1 MNQKNLRKFRWVI
14 SLLFLVS
21 TALLFVDYRELVPE
35 KWYSTILFLQFIPSL
50 VSFVRVFSIAAAGCL
65 VVLLLTLLFGRIY
78 CSTICPLGILQDFF
92 SFLSRKLR
100 IRKRYRLKKSYSLIR
115 YVFLALPFI
124 FLVFGG
130 IFLVYLLDP
139 YSNFG
144 RIFSGLARPALV
156 GINNVAAGIFE
167 KMHIY
172 FLYPVNYKGFHW
184 ATIWFPAG
192 ILGLVIWMSFFH
204 GRLYCNTIC
213 PVGTLLGLLSR
224 LSLYRIKMDKS
235 TCTRCGKCAV
245 VCKAG
250 CIDFRNMTLD
260 FDRCVGCF
268 NCLDTCD
275 TDSIKY
281 QHAFKSA
288 GNNKMD
294 DSANSKRAFITGTM
308 IYTLGLLGLSKSLKA
323 NIRAAGTG
331 NTNLIPE
338 EKNHPVSPPGS
349 ISLKHFNDYCTAC
362 HLCISVCPTG
372 VLQPSFLE
380 YGFTGMMQPRMDY
393 HTNYCNYDCTR
404 CGEACPTGAILP
416 LETGVKKLT
425 QMGRVKFVIENCVV
439 YTDNTACG
447 SCSEHCP
454 TQAVRMVPYKNGLT
468 IPETHV
474 ETCIGCGACE
484 YACPV
489 RPYRAIYVDGNEVHR
504 MANKPHFDEM
514 EIESEE
520 EEFPF

>member
-1 MNQKNLRKFRWVI
+1 MNQRNLRKLRLII
-14 SLLFLVS
+14 SIIFLVS
-21 TALLFVDYRELVPE
+21 LTSLFVDYRELIPHE
-35 KWYSTILFLQFIPSL
+35 WYNTILFLQFVPSL
-50 VSFVRVFSIAAAGCL
+50 LNFINILSITATGFIIIL
-65 VVLLLTLLFGRIY
+65 VLTLVFGRVY

-92 SFLSRKLR
+92 SFLSRKLK
-100 IRKRYRLKKSYSLIR
+100 IRKKYKLKKQYGFIR
-115 YVFLALPFI
+115 YSFLAIPVI
-124 FLVFGG
+124 FLIFGG
-130 IFLVYLLDP
+130 IFLINLLDP

-144 RIFSGLARPALV
+144 RIFSDLFKPALV
-156 GINNVAAGIFE
+156 GINNVAAGMLE
-167 KMHIY
+167 KINVY
-172 FLYPVNYKGFHW
+172 VLYPVSYKGFQW

-192 ILGLVIWMSFFH
+192 ILGLVMWMSLFH

-213 PVGTLLGLLSR
+213 PVGTFLGLLSKI
-224 LSLYRIKMDKS
+224 SLFRIKMDMT

-275 TDSIKY
+275 TESINY
-281 QHAFKSA
+281 QISFKPFELHED
-288 GNNKMD
+288 NRTT
-294 DSANSKRAFITGTM
+294 NSKREFITKSVVYA
-308 IYTLGLLGLSKSLKA
+308 IGLLGLSKSLKA
-323 NIRAAGTG
+323 GIRKI
-331 NTNLIPE
+331 NTENPDLIPE
-338 EKNHPVSPPGS
+338 VKNYPVSPPGS
-349 ISLKHFNDYCTAC
+349 KSLNHFKSNCTAC

-393 HTNYCNYDCTR
+393 HTNYCNYDCTK
-404 CGEACPTGAILP
+404 CGDACPTGAILP
-416 LETGVKKLT
+416 LDTGVKKLT
-425 QMGRVKFVIENCVV
+425 QIGRVKFVMENCVV

-454 TQAVRMVPYKNGLT
+454 TQAVRMIPYKNGLT
-468 IPETHV
+468 IPETHIN
-474 ETCIGCGACE
+474 TCIGCGACE

-489 RPYRAIYVDGNEVHR
+489 RPFRAIYVDGNAEHR
-504 MANKPHFDEM
+504 MAKKPHFEEM
-514 EIESEE
+514 EVESQE

>member
-1 MNQKNLRKFRWVI
+1 MKQENLRKLRLII
-14 SLLFLVS
+14 SIIFLVS
-21 TALLFVDYRELVPE
+21 LSSLFVDYRELIPQ
-35 KWYSTILFLQFIPSL
+35 KWYNTILFLQFVPSL
-50 VSFVRVFSIAAAGCL
+50 LNFVNILSIAAAGFIIIL
-65 VVLLLTLLFGRIY
+65 VLTLVFGRVY

-92 SFLSRKLR
+92 SFLSRKLK
-100 IRKRYRLKKSYSLIR
+100 IKKRYKLKKPYGIIR
-115 YVFLALPFI
+115 YSFLIIPFI
-124 FLVFGG
+124 FLIFGG
-130 IFLVYLLDP
+130 IFLINLLDP

-144 RIFSGLARPALV
+144 RIFSDLFKPALV
-156 GINNVAAGIFE
+156 GINNVAAGILE
-167 KMHIY
+167 KINVY
-172 FLYPVNYKGFHW
+172 VLYPVSYKGFHW

-192 ILGLVIWMSFFH
+192 ILGLVLWMSFFH

-213 PVGTLLGLLSR
+213 PVGTLLGLLSKI
-224 LSLYRIKMDKS
+224 SLFRIKMDMT

-275 TDSIKY
+275 TESINY
-281 QHAFKSA
+281 QISFKPVELHED
-288 GNNKMD
+288 NKTT
-294 DSANSKRAFITGTM
+294 NSKREFITKSVVYA
-308 IYTLGLLGLSKSLKA
+308 IGLLGLSKSLKA
-323 NIRAAGTG
+323 GIRKI
-331 NTNLIPE
+331 NTENPDLIPE
-338 EKNHPVSPPGS
+338 VKNYPVSPPGS
-349 ISLKHFNDYCTAC
+349 KSLNHFKSNCTAC

-393 HTNYCNYDCTR
+393 HTNYCNYDCTK
-404 CGEACPTGAILP
+404 CGDACPTGAILP
-416 LETGVKKLT
+416 LDTGVKKLT
-425 QMGRVKFVIENCVV
+425 QIGRVKFVMENCVV

-454 TQAVRMVPYKNGLT
+454 TQAVRMVPYKYGLT
-468 IPETHV
+468 IPETHIS
-474 ETCIGCGACE
+474 TCIGCGACE

-489 RPYRAIYVDGNEVHR
+489 RPFRAIYVDGNAEHQ
-504 MANKPHFDEM
+504 MAKKPHFKEM
-514 EIESEE
+514 EVESQE

>member
-1 MNQKNLRKFRWVI
+1 MKQRNLRKIRWVI

-21 TALLFVDYRELVPE
+21 TALLFVDYRELIPE
-35 KWYSTILFLQFIPSL
+35 KWYNTILFLQFIPSL
-50 VSFVRVFSIAAAGCL
+50 INFISIISITAAGFL
-65 VVLLLTLLFGRIY
+65 IVLLMTLLFGRVY

-92 SFLSRKLR
+92 SFLSRKFK
-100 IRKRYRLKKSYSLIR
+100 IRKKYRLKKPYPLIR
-115 YVFLALPFI
+115 YAFLAIPVI
-124 FLVFGG
+124 FMIFGG

-144 RIFSGLARPALV
+144 RIFSGLFRPALI
-156 GINNVAAGIFE
+156 GINNIAAGIFE
-167 KMHIY
+167 KIHVY
-172 FLYPVNYKGFHW
+172 FLYPVTYKGFHW
-184 ATIWFPAG
+184 ATLWFPIG
-192 ILGLVIWMSFFH
+192 VLGLILWMSFFH

-213 PVGTLLGLLSR
+213 PVGTLLGLLSKI
-224 LSLYRIKMDKS
+224 SLCKIKMDRS

-281 QHAFKSA
+281 QYAFKST
-288 GNNKMD
+288 GNKELN
-294 DSANSKRAFITGTM
+294 DSSNSKREFITRTL
-308 IYTLGLLGLSKSLKA
+308 IYTLGLLGLSKSLQA
-323 NIRAAGTG
+323 NIRDAGTG

-338 EKNHPVSPPGS
+338 DKNHPVSPPGS
-349 ISLKHFNDYCTAC
+349 ISLKHMNDHCTAC

-416 LETGVKKLT
+416 LETEVKKLT
-425 QMGRVKFVIENCVV
+425 QIGRVKFVMENCVV
-439 YTDNTACG
+439 YTENTACG

-474 ETCIGCGACE
+474 GHCIGCGACE

-489 RPYRAIYVDGNEVHR
+489 RPYRAIYVDGNKVHQ
-504 MANKPHFDEM
+504 MARKPHFKEM
-514 EIESEE
+514 EEESYE

>member
-1 MNQKNLRKFRWVI
+1 MKQRNLRKLRLII
-14 SLLFLVS
+14 SLIFLVS
-21 TALLFVDYRELVPE
+21 LSSLFVDYRELIPHA
-35 KWYSTILFLQFIPSL
+35 WYNTVLFLQFVPSL
-50 VSFVRVFSIAAAGCL
+50 LNFINILSIAATGFIIIL
-65 VVLLLTLLFGRIY
+65 VLTLLFGRVY

-92 SFLSRKLR
+92 SFLSRKLK
-100 IRKRYRLKKSYSLIR
+100 IRKKYKLKKPYRLIR
-115 YVFLALPFI
+115 YSFLAIPVVFLI
-124 FLVFGG
+124 FGG
-130 IFLVYLLDP
+130 IFLINLLDP

-144 RIFSGLARPALV
+144 RIFSDLIKPALV
-156 GINNVAAGIFE
+156 GINNVFAGILE
-167 KMHIY
+167 KINVY
-172 FLYPVNYKGFHW
+172 TLYPVSYKGFHW

-192 ILGLVIWMSFFH
+192 MLGLVIWMSFLH

-213 PVGTLLGLLSR
+213 PVGTLLGLLSKV
-224 LSLYRIKMDKS
+224 SIFRIKMDKT

-260 FDRCVGCF
+260 FERCIGCF

-275 TDSIKY
+275 TDSINY
-281 QHAFKSA
+281 RISFRPARQHTDNMAV
-288 GNNKMD
+288 
-294 DSANSKRAFITGTM
+294 NSKREFITKSLLYA
-308 IYTLGLLGLSKSLKA
+308 IGLLGLSKSLKA
-323 NIRAAGTG
+323 GLRKI
-331 NTNLIPE
+331 NTANTDLIPE
-338 EKNHPVSPPGS
+338 VKNYPVSPPGS
-349 ISLKHFNDYCTAC
+349 ISIRHFNNNCTAC

-393 HTNYCNYDCTR
+393 HTNYCNYDCTK
-404 CGEACPTGAILP
+404 CGDACPTGAILP
-416 LETGVKKLT
+416 LNREVKKLT
-425 QMGRVKFVIENCVV
+425 QIGRVNFVMENCVV

-468 IPETHV
+468 IPETHTN
-474 ETCIGCGACE
+474 TCIGCGACE

-489 RPYRAIYVDGNEVHR
+489 RPFRAIYVDGNAEHQ
-504 MANKPHFDEM
+504 MAKKPHFEEM
-514 EIESEE
+514 KVESQE